1 MQRVLALVVVVGV
14 VGVSGCDRKAGNEP
28 EPKDPEAVR
37 RDEPVIDAG
46 RPRSVCNAE
55 MSTFCDGENVVECT
69 REGQRGN
76 IVQTCKAGCKGTACL
91 ETCGAKGGELV
102 YVVESEKRTLYSFDP
117 RKLPNDPFE
126 RVGVLDCP
134 TSADPF
140 SMAIDNHGVAWVLY
154 SDKTLF
160 RASILDGRCVKRGM
174 TTQGAPALYGM
185 GFAKDTAKGETEKL
199 FVSDNDDDEGNGML
213 ATVDISVPSAPKYTA
228 VGKIA
233 VLAQDG
239 KEHTVNPEM
248 TGTADAR
255 LFGYFPEPVRG
266 SITELD
272 KKTGKAIGKYY
283 KLSDTMGEVD
293 SYAFAHWGGTF
304 YLFTSTEERTNAIH
318 AVDRKTGAYKL
329 VMKDSPHRIVGAGVS
344 TCAPLVETPPSP

>member
-1 MQRVLALVVVVGV
+1 MRWWGVLVFAI
-14 VGVSGCDRKAGNEP
+14 GCSRKVDGEP
-28 EPKDPEAVR
+28 APSRDPEAVR
-37 RDEPVIDAG
+37 RDGPVIDAG

-69 REGQRGN
+69 RDGQRGN
-76 IVQTCKAGCKGTACL
+76 IVQTCKAGCKGTACV
-91 ETCGAKGGELV
+91 ETCGTKGGELV
-102 YVVESEKRTLYSFDP
+102 YVVENEQHTLYSFDP
-117 RKLPNDPFE
+117 RKLPDDPFQ

-134 TSADPF
+134 TTASPF
-140 SMAIDNHGVAWVLY
+140 SMAIDNHGIAWVLY
-154 SDKTLF
+154 NDKTLF
-160 RASILDGRCVKRGM
+160 RASILDGRCVKRGVK
-174 TTQGAPALYGM
+174 TEGAPSLYGM

-199 FVSDNDDDEGNGML
+199 FVADNDDEEGKGML
-213 ATVDISVPSAPKYTA
+213 ATVDTAVPSAPKYTA

-233 VLAQDG
+233 VLAQNG

-266 SITELD
+266 FITELD

-283 KLSDTMGEVD
+283 KLSDKMGEVE

-329 VMKDSPHRIVGAGVS
+329 VMKDSPYRIVGAGVS